1 MHRARGGQVP
11 PSTGQ
16 QRREE
21 LLARLDPRIAIS
33 GFPRSVMANTPLS
46 DRPNT
51 AAEGGNRATEGDRA
65 EGGGVLGR
73 AFAWDFF
80 WHFAGILYLFVAV
93 SGVKLTYF
101 GGVLRLTNNI
111 IRLILDFVRSSSIN
125 TTSLSRPFPSNKS
138 REACTHTQQ
147 Q

>member
-46 DRPNT
+46 DRPRIT
-51 AAEGGNRATEGDRA
+51 DGRVGREEQRDASGGLTTRRAS
-65 EGGGVLGR
+65 V
-73 AFAWDFF
+73 AFA
-80 WHFAGILYLFVAV
+80 A
-93 SGVKLTYF
+93 
-101 GGVLRLTNNI
+101 R
-111 IRLILDFVRSSSIN
+111 
-125 TTSLSRPFPSNKS
+125 
-138 REACTHTQQ
+138 
-147 Q
+147 